1 MVKTSTES
9 TTIVDSP
16 VLDLRTAPSSTFP
29 IPKEAVTNMRERPF
43 DGERHDGWGQSATAV
58 VSVAA
63 TASASDFMN
72 LAYGLLRQQQQPTST
87 R

>member
-1 MVKTSTES
+1 
-9 TTIVDSP
+9 
-16 VLDLRTAPSSTFP
+16 
-29 IPKEAVTNMRERPF
+29 MRERPF